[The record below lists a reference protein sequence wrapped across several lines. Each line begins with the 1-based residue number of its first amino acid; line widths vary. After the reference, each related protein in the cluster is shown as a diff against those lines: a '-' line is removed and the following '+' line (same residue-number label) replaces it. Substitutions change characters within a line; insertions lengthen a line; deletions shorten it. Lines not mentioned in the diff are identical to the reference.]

1 MTRLATISIL
11 SCAIAVCALG
21 ESRAQQLAAPS
32 QTAPP
37 ASAASAPADLRPKF
51 SPGQVLRYQME
62 LVTTT
67 EGSAGGVVQDPQG
80 PSRLVVTWDAT
91 VRIDV
96 LPPESVSTAGA
107 APPRAPPGSAPT
119 EQGSASPVALR
130 LRMTYEKSA
139 ATIRTDGYD
148 PDARSI
154 QDQYQHLQGHTV
166 ELALDA
172 SGKVTDISAGD
183 DVFETPQAARDSQAW
198 VAQLSS
204 GVGAP
209 GPTAA
214 PGQEWSADRPAD
226 GIPLPGM
233 TWHTD
238 STYLLNEPCRQS
250 PPDAA
255 SVAPAAPAAASPNVA
270 SAPSAAAVPA
280 ANASAVNDS
289 ANGETCAVILA
300 RVLLVPSKAT
310 LKAEIGRS
318 GNNSARDNSAAAS
331 SGANIPSGLHTSGTW
346 TGSSE
351 SLIDVSLRTGWVVS
365 VTQNGDEQMDL
376 TVISEH
382 EDSIRYAGTVHSHV
396 NLLLLPQ

>member
-11 SCAIAVCALG
+11 GCAIALG
-21 ESRAQQLAAPS
+21 SLSGSRAQQPAATN

-37 ASAASAPADLRPKF
+37 AAADLRPKF
-51 SPGQVLRYQME
+51 TPGQVLRYQME

-67 EGSAGGVVQDPQG
+67 AGSAGGVVQDPQG
-80 PSRLVVTWDAT
+80 PTRLVVTWDAT

-96 LPPESVSTAGA
+96 LPPDSVSSIS
-107 APPRAPPGSAPT
+107 SAPQSAPLAAT
-119 EQGSASPVALR
+119 PHEQNSTSPAALR

-139 ATIRTDGYD
+139 ATIQTDGYD

-154 QDQYQHLQGHTV
+154 QDRYQHLQGHTV

-172 SGKVTDISAGD
+172 NGKVTDISAGD
-183 DVFETPQAARDSQAW
+183 DVFETPQAARDAEAW

-209 GPTAA
+209 GPTVE
-214 PGQEWSADRPAD
+214 PGQAWSADRAAD

-238 STYLLNEPCRQS
+238 SSYLRNEPCRQS
-250 PPDAA
+250 PLDAGSA
-255 SVAPAAPAAASPNVA
+255 VA
-270 SAPSAAAVPA
+270 APSAAGSAPVAGAPSINA
-280 ANASAVNDS
+280 PANA
-289 ANGETCAVILA
+289 ETCAVILT

-310 LKAEIGRS
+310 LKAEIGAD
-318 GNNSARDNSAAAS
+318 GNDSAPGNSAAS

-351 SLIDVSLRTGWVVS
+351 SLIDVSLRTGWVVN
-365 VTQNGDEQMDL
+365 VTQNGDERMDL

-382 EDSIRYAGTVHSHV
+382 EDSLRYAGTVHSHV